1 MKKTLILA
9 LGSCLAVSAYAQIA
23 ADNASNAVYTVGNEY
38 IQVGTP
44 LGNQSL
50 ALNGLNG
57 GFGFN
62 PWQRGGYGTFPNQGT
77 TLITNLPVGLNMG
90 SQQFG
95 LRAGTEAFSGAD
107 ARRRLLLPMT
117 VGQVLSA
124 SIMAGG
130 GNAGQANTQGAFGV
144 EFRSVNVGN
153 PNRDMVSVNGAG
165 GGFWTI
171 GDAAGSTPTSLS
183 VVGGQRL
190 DLALSMT
197 GGSNYRLDLTPFG
210 GSTTTITG
218 VFISSGVAL
227 QAAQFYT
234 FNTNGDFY
242 VNNLKLVPEPATMLA
257 LGVGVLGLLRRR
269 RK

>member
-1 MKKTLILA
+1 MKKKLILA
-9 LGSCLAVSAYAQIA
+9 LGFGLTVTANAQIA

-44 LGNQSL
+44 LGNQG
-50 ALNGLNG
+50 AATNGLNG

-107 ARRRLLLPMT
+107 ARRRLLAPMT

-124 SIMAGG
+124 SMMAGG
-130 GNAGQANTQGAFGV
+130 GNAGQANTQGEFGV
-144 EFRSVNVGN
+144 EFRSSLLSN
-153 PNRDMVSVNGAG
+153 PGRDMLSLNAAP
-165 GGFWTI
+165 GGFWTVNAS
-171 GDAAGSTPTSLS
+171 GGNTVTSLA
-183 VVGGQRL
+183 VTGGQRL
-190 DLALSMT
+190 DFALSMT
-197 GGSNYRLDLTPFG
+197 GGNNFRLDLTPFG
-210 GSTTTITG
+210 GSTTTING
-218 VFISSGVAL
+218 VFISSGQQL
-227 QAAQFYT
+227 QTAQFYT

-242 VNNLKLVPEPATMLA
+242 VNNLMLVPEPATMLA
-257 LGVGVLGLLRRR
+257 LSAGVLGLLRRR